1 MPRPVHKLSNEA
13 QRCGKVSRPERCGA
27 EYSSHPDRTSRIQN
41 HQRCEQIDLGQ
52 VPLPG
57 PGSSPVT
64 RKFVFASVTLAL
76 AATLTGA
83 PAALAADCPAFLN
96 HDFQKLRSSQSINLC
111 TEYAGRP
118 LLIVNTASHCGYT
131 PQFKGLEALHRKYKE
146 RGLAVVGFP
155 SDDFNQEAKD
165 QAETA
170 EICYINYGVT
180 FTMLAPSSVTGKD
193 ANPVFQE
200 LDRRATEPSWNF
212 NKYLVSADGK
222 VIQHFDSEVAPDSAK
237 LASAIE
243 QLLR

>member
-1 MPRPVHKLSNEA
+1 M
-13 QRCGKVSRPERCGA
+13 SR
-27 EYSSHPDRTSRIQN
+27 SSFPQ
-41 HQRCEQIDLGQ
+41 
-52 VPLPG
+52 
-57 PGSSPVT
+57 
-64 RKFVFASVTLAL
+64 ALAL
-76 AATLTGA
+76 TTALFIAGTATAKAA
-83 PAALAADCPAFLN
+83 CPAFLN
-96 HDFQKLRSSQSINLC
+96 HDFQRLRSSQSINLC

-170 EICYINYGVT
+170 DICYINYGVT
-180 FTMLAPSSVTGKD
+180 FTMLSTSSVTGKD

-212 NKYLVSADGK
+212 NKYLVSAEGK